1 MFHVISYDIP
11 DDKRRLKVAKVLLDF
26 GSRVQYSVFE
36 AFLDDTLLEKLR
48 DRLEKIIFPK
58 EDRLRIYRMC
68 KDCEKGIEVMGLGEP
83 PEDPDVYIV

>member
-1 MFHVISYDIP
+1 MLRVMLLKYITTYFQISYDIP
-11 DDKRRLKVAKVLLDF
+11 DDKRRLKAAKVLLDF

-68 KDCEKGIEVMGLGEP
+68 KSVKR
-83 PEDPDVYIV
+83 